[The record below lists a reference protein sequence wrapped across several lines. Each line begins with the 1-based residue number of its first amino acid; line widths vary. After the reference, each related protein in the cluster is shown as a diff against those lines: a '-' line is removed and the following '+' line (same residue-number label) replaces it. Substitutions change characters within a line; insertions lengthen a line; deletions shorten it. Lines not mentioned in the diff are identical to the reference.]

1 MRENVL
7 CINVDA
13 LCFAQ
18 TSYTAHPTRFFWIK
32 YQLTVNDPFPPRQHF
47 IGLNGVPLHLN
58 LGSFSSDILHW
69 GFIADDWWRN
79 YLHVH
84 SFFEICYAFSGTGEF
99 RICNEIYEV
108 KSGDVF
114 VAKPDEPHEIISSK
128 KDPLGIYFW
137 SYTLLEPKRQT
148 SSNDI
153 DTLLRAFLKTRQR
166 VQHDMTHMER
176 TLELL
181 TDEVVKR
188 EAGYAQVIQGLV
200 TKLLLDTARAVTNV
214 HVPSAQTLRSP
225 NDAVVDLMT
234 RYLQDN
240 YDRPLSIRDVVSQVR
255 LSERHARRLF
265 LEATGKSIKQYLT
278 SLRLDVAKQR
288 LLSKSISIS
297 DIAFA
302 VGFSD
307 VRHFST
313 TFRSVVGVTPSQFR
327 EKGGTRFL

>member
-1 MRENVL
+1 MSNFPSRQRFLDLNSV
-7 CINVDA
+7 A
-13 LCFAQ
+13 L
-18 TSYTAHPTRFFWIK
+18 R
-32 YQLTVNDPFPPRQHF
+32 L
-47 IGLNGVPLHLN
+47 G
-58 LGSFSSDILHW
+58 LGSFGADILHW
-69 GFIADDWWRN
+69 GFIGSGWWRN

-84 SFFEICYAFSGTGEF
+84 SFFEICYAFAGRGEF
-99 RICNEIYEV
+99 LICGELHEV
-108 KSGDVF
+108 KAGDVF
-114 VAKPDEPHEIISSK
+114 VAKPDEPHEIIADK
-128 KDPLGIYFW
+128 KDPLEIYFW
-137 SYTLLEPKRQT
+137 SYTLLPPPKRQT
-148 SSNDI
+148 GASDI
-153 DTLLRAFLKTRQR
+153 DTLLRAFLATSQR

-188 EAGYAQVIQGLV
+188 EAGYSQVVQGLV

-214 HVPSAQTLRSP
+214 HVPSVQASRSP
-225 NDAVVDLMT
+225 GDAAVNLMT

-240 YDRPLSIRDVVSQVR
+240 YDRPLSIQDVVAQVR

-265 LEATGKSIKQYLT
+265 LGATGKSIKQYLT

-288 LLSKSISIS
+288 LLSENVSVS

-313 TFRSVVGVTPSQFR
+313 TFRTNVGVTPSEFR
-327 EKGGTRFL
+327 EKGGTTFL

>member
-1 MRENVL
+1 MLLR
-7 CINVDA
+7 
-13 LCFAQ
+13 
-18 TSYTAHPTRFFWIK
+18 
-32 YQLTVNDPFPPRQHF
+32 LT
-47 IGLNGVPLHLN
+47 
-58 LGSFSSDILHW
+58 LGSFNADILHW
-69 GFIADDWWRN
+69 GFIGPEWWRN

-84 SFFEICYAFSGTGEF
+84 SFFEICYAFSGKGEF
-99 RICNEIYEV
+99 RICGEAHEV
-108 KSGDVF
+108 KAGDVF

-137 SYTLLEPKRQT
+137 SYTLVSPAKRQMGP
-148 SSNDI
+148 NDI
-153 DTLLRAFLKTRQR
+153 DTLLRAFLEASERLE
-166 VQHDMTHMER
+166 HDMTRIER

-181 TDEVVKR
+181 TEEVAKR
-188 EAGYAQVIQGLV
+188 EAGYPQVIQGLV

-214 HVPSAQTLRSP
+214 HVPSLQTLRSSS
-225 NDAVVDLMT
+225 DAAVDLMA

-288 LLSKSISIS
+288 LLSEEVSVSE
-297 DIAFA
+297 IAFA

-313 TFRSVVGVTPSQFR
+313 TFRQSVGVTPSEFR